1 VSELG
6 RVKSGSALIAYA
18 IAVVGAFLIVAGLV
32 WVMISYTRP
41 APLGATRAEERK
53 KTLVELRAAN
63 TEALTS
69 YGILDPAKGTV
80 RLPMIDKETGGPG
93 KAMQLALQLWEKNP
107 AAARSNLIARVE
119 KATAPAPK
127 APEKPSQFE

>member
-1 VSELG
+1 VSELR

-41 APLGATRAEERK
+41 APLGAARAAERK
-53 KTLVELRAAN
+53 KALVELRAAN
-63 TEALTS
+63 VETLTS

-80 RLPMIDKETGGPG
+80 RLPVIDKETGGPG
-93 KAMQLALQLWEKNP
+93 RAMQLALQLWQNP